1 MKNRI
6 PLAAIAALSLGLGVT
21 ATSARGAP
29 VDFSGSI
36 KANAAPVRFDAVKKH
51 GRYTTIKQMSFGEDG
66 QSGVPLIC
74 EGIGNVQVF
83 VPSEY
88 FPQIKVRR
96 DGSFEAD
103 DGYGERVKGKFVSR
117 QKAKGTIDV
126 HFTMYDPEPHDC
138 RTYAPEPWIAR
149 TG

>member
-6 PLAAIAALSLGLGVT
+6 SLAAIAALCLGLGVT
-21 ATSARGAP
+21 ATSARGAT
-29 VDFSGSI
+29 VGFSGSI
-36 KANAAPVRFDAVKKH
+36 KANAAPVRFDAVKQ

-66 QSGVPLIC
+66 QSGVPMMC
-74 EGIGNVQVF
+74 EGIGNVRVF
-83 VPSEY
+83 VPPEY

-103 DGYGERVKGKFVSR
+103 DGYWERVKGKFVSK

-126 HFTMYDPEPHDC
+126 HFTMYDPEPHGC
-138 RTYAPEPWIAR
+138 YTQAPEPWIAR
-149 TG
+149 TS